1 MKPKGQED
9 DRRFWGAVI
18 VIYFLLWACLWAF
31 HRFARVGRGLSVD
44 GLAEVETT
52 LFAAA
57 TGFLAVLFQVRSASR
72 QLREQLADQHQA
84 SDAESE
90 RQKKAVAAALL
101 SEIDC
106 FYAAQLSDRS
116 KLFESSERTESG
128 PEPTEVFYS
137 LVGKPFVVYES
148 LADKLGGFD
157 STIARGIVLT
167 YGSMA
172 TFVELLKLYERDV
185 SDTSSRAPLGQEAR
199 KTLRE
204 QMQKRVR
211 QSAERAVQLAALIC
225 EKLCGLSGTDFS
237 TLFIAKESEG
247 RHQH

>member
-1 MKPKGQED
+1 MKPKGREIDWQ
-9 DRRFWGAVI
+9 FWVAVPVVGI
-18 VIYFLLWACLWAF
+18 LLYALLTLF
-31 HRFARVGRGLSVD
+31 HRYAQLGRSLSVD
-44 GLAEVETT
+44 GLAMVGTT

-106 FYAAQLSDRS
+106 FYATQLSDRS
-116 KLFESSERTESG
+116 KLFESSKRMESG
-128 PEPTEVFYS
+128 PESTEVFYS

-157 STIARGIVLT
+157 STITRSIVLT

-172 TFVELLKLYERDV
+172 TFVEFLKLYEREA
-185 SDTSSRAPLGQEAR
+185 SDTSSPAPLGQEKR

-204 QMQKRVR
+204 QMQKKVR
-211 QSAERAVQLAALIC
+211 QSAERAAQLAVWTC
-225 EKLCGLSGTDFS
+225 GELCGLSGTDFS
-237 TLFIAKESEG
+237 KLFIAKELES
-247 RHQH
+247 RHQG